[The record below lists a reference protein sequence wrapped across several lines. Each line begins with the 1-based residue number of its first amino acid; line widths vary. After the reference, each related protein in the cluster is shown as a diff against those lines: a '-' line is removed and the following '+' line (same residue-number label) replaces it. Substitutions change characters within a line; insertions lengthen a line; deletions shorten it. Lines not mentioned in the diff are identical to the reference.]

1 MIGVVA
7 AERLVTMADLNQLV
21 DPSKLPEMSRRDRK
35 KQETRWRIYNAGI
48 LLFGKYGY
56 DKVKI
61 EEICEE
67 ADVSSALFFH
77 HFKSKNALVHAF
89 LDQVRSRIAVKLRDV
104 PDSTAAEKLTV
115 ISQEIARLTGDTPGF
130 TAQLLGALPYGEI
143 KLDMEHL
150 DVGLT
155 GAISNIIREGQKS
168 GEFSK
173 DWSPDILTVLFLSN
187 WLIIPMAA
195 VSSDFPEKPHDKL
208 LEFVLHGLASDSRC

>member
-1 MIGVVA
+1 
-7 AERLVTMADLNQLV
+7 MADLDRLI
-21 DPSKLPEMSRRDRK
+21 DPSELSEMSRRDRK

-56 DKVKI
+56 DNVKI
-61 EEICEE
+61 EQICEE

-77 HFKSKNALVHAF
+77 HFSSKTSLVYAF
-89 LDQVRSRIAVKLRDV
+89 LDQVRSRIAVLLREV
-104 PDSTAAEKLTV
+104 PDATAAERLKV
-115 ISQEIARLTGDTPGF
+115 ISDEIARSTTDTPGF
-130 TAQLLGALPYGEI
+130 TAQLLGALPFGEI

-155 GAISNIIREGQKS
+155 GAISSIIRDGQKS

-173 DWSPDILTVLFLSN
+173 DWNPELVTVLLMAN

-195 VSSDFPEKPHDKL
+195 TSPDFPKRPHTKL
-208 LEFVLHGLASDSRC
+208 LDFVFHGLQSDAEK

>member
-1 MIGVVA
+1 M
-7 AERLVTMADLNQLV
+7 TDLNQLV

-56 DKVKI
+56 DNVKI
-61 EEICEE
+61 EQICEE

-77 HFKSKNALVHAF
+77 HFKSKTSLVYAF
-89 LDQVRSRIAVKLRDV
+89 LDQVRSRVTTKLKDI
-104 PDSTAAEKLTV
+104 PDALASEKLVV
-115 ISQEIARLTGDTPGF
+115 ISQEIAKLTSDTPGF

-155 GAISNIIREGQKS
+155 GAISDIIREGQKS

-195 VSSDFPEKPHDKL
+195 VSEDFPKRPHDKL
-208 LEFVLHGLASDSRC
+208 LEFVLHGLKSDKNQ